1 MLKNNEILDDLI
13 FETTESL
20 EQFELLFGKIIESDS
35 RTETQILAGLGQKAC
50 KNLRAEY
57 QKLEINS

>member
-1 MLKNNEILDDLI
+1 MLNNNEISDDLI

-20 EQFELLFGKIIESDS
+20 EQFEVLLGKIIESDT
-35 RTETQILAGLGQKAC
+35 RAETQILAGLGQKVC